1 MFRAFVVSAVVKV
14 VRTTSC
20 HPRAQNGTRP
30 WQGRQQAHLV
40 PDSGDISI
48 KNTALGLNRQAP
60 ASNEKWDKGSSL
72 AELSRHAN
80 YRHRA
85 HRRWTDFA
93 GGGRDQLYDEGE
105 SRRPRAH

>member
-48 KNTALGLNRQAP
+48 KNTALGL
-60 ASNEKWDKGSSL
+60 
-72 AELSRHAN
+72 
-80 YRHRA
+80 
-85 HRRWTDFA
+85 
-93 GGGRDQLYDEGE
+93 
-105 SRRPRAH
+105 